1 MPVSCPSLK
10 SIPYAYLAF
19 EGEGHGF
26 RGAFAQRRTLEA
38 RISFLG
44 QVFGFE
50 PADDYEPLEMPGLDA
65 WLARHPRRVAAGA
78 TSGAGPGPVPPATD
92 EDSGAG

>member
-1 MPVSCPSLK
+1 MPPSQAESIVAALARK

-26 RGAFAQRRTLEA
+26 RGAFALRRTLEA
-38 RISFLG
+38 RLSFLG

-50 PADDYEPLEMPGLDA
+50 PADGYEPLEMPGLDA
-65 WLARHPRRVAAGA
+65 WLASHRRHDVERDADREALH
-78 TSGAGPGPVPPATD
+78 SGV
-92 EDSGAG
+92 